1 MDRGEEIIGLNGAAA
16 VLDVQPETVRRFAEE
31 GRLRSERE
39 ETAITSSGCEDVLGL
54 ARELGAESAEEE
66 IFEGEVMGD
75 EPSGNSR
82 LPAVPFERYE
92 RLLQQGQDYK
102 TRLEERT
109 RQIEE
114 IRQERDAARMEIDR
128 LWSEIE
134 RLNLVEFQR
143 ELQEKTI
150 STLEEEKTTLAG
162 RARTPPQG
170 TDGPHGREV
179 GPLRRPRPPRS
190 RAERPEEPR
199 LLGPPLRR
207 LKNTN
212 WERIGNDIQGLL
224 KAWATVLA
232 AILAAILLSYSRLY
246 APGGSAGVP
255 SCSGKVVLDAGH
267 GGPDSGAVKET
278 HVRPHYR
285 EGTDPGRRKEAQRPP
300 RMTATRCA

>member
-16 VLDVQPETVRRFAEE
+16 VLDVEPEAVRRLAEE
-31 GRLRSERE
+31 GRLRSKSE
-39 ETAITSSGCEDVLGL
+39 ENGVYAFLLQDVLGL

-66 IFEGEVMGD
+66 IFEGEVMGE

-143 ELQEKTI
+143 QLQEKTI
-150 STLEEEKTTLAG
+150 STLEEDKTKL
-162 RARTPPQG
+162 
-170 TDGPHGREV
+170 E
-179 GPLRRPRPPRS
+179 
-190 RAERPEEPR
+190 AERER
-199 LLGPPLRR
+199 LLKEQISLTQEKSALSEDRVR
-207 LKNTN
+207 LEAELNTMKN
-212 WERIGNDIQGLL
+212 RGF
-224 KAWATVLA
+224 WA
-232 AILAAILLSYSRLY
+232 RLF
-246 APGGSAGVP
+246 GG
-255 SCSGKVVLDAGH
+255 
-267 GGPDSGAVKET
+267 
-278 HVRPHYR
+278 
-285 EGTDPGRRKEAQRPP
+285 
-300 RMTATRCA
+300 

>member
-1 MDRGEEIIGLNGAAA
+1 MDRGQETIGLNGAAA
-16 VLDVQPETVRRFAEE
+16 VLDVPPESVRRFVQD
-31 GRLRSERE
+31 GRLRSEGE
-39 ETAITSSGCEDVLGL
+39 EEDGGYVFLLEDVFKL

-75 EPSGNSR
+75 ESGGNSR

-150 STLEEEKTTLAG
+150 SPLEEEKATLQ
-162 RARTPPQG
+162 TE
-170 TDGPHGREV
+170 RE
-179 GPLRRPRPPRS
+179 
-190 RAERPEEPR
+190 R
-199 LLGPPLRR
+199 LLKEQMDLTEEKAALSEDRVR
-207 LKNTN
+207 LEAELNAMKNRGF
-212 WERIGNDIQGLL
+212 W
-224 KAWATVLA
+224 
-232 AILAAILLSYSRLY
+232 SRLF
-246 APGGSAGVP
+246 GG
-255 SCSGKVVLDAGH
+255 
-267 GGPDSGAVKET
+267 
-278 HVRPHYR
+278 
-285 EGTDPGRRKEAQRPP
+285 
-300 RMTATRCA
+300 

>member
-16 VLDVQPETVRRFAEE
+16 VLDVEPEAVRRLAEE
-31 GRLRSERE
+31 GRLRPESEENGVYAFRLQ
-39 ETAITSSGCEDVLGL
+39 DVLGL

-66 IFEGEVMGD
+66 IFEGEVMGE

-109 RQIEE
+109 RQIQE

-150 STLEEEKTTLAG
+150 STLEEDKTKL
-162 RARTPPQG
+162 
-170 TDGPHGREV
+170 E
-179 GPLRRPRPPRS
+179 
-190 RAERPEEPR
+190 AERER
-199 LLGPPLRR
+199 LLQQQISLTEEKSALSEDRVR
-207 LKNTN
+207 LEAELNAMKNRGF
-212 WERIGNDIQGLL
+212 W
-224 KAWATVLA
+224 
-232 AILAAILLSYSRLY
+232 SRLF
-246 APGGSAGVP
+246 GG
-255 SCSGKVVLDAGH
+255 
-267 GGPDSGAVKET
+267 
-278 HVRPHYR
+278 
-285 EGTDPGRRKEAQRPP
+285 
-300 RMTATRCA
+300 

>member
-16 VLDVQPETVRRFAEE
+16 VLDVEPEAVRHLAEE
-31 GRLRSERE
+31 GRLRSESRE
-39 ETAITSSGCEDVLGL
+39 NGVYAFRLRDVLGL

-109 RQIEE
+109 RQIDEV
-114 IRQERDAARMEIDR
+114 RQERDAARMEIDR

-150 STLEEEKTTLAG
+150 STLEEDKTKL
-162 RARTPPQG
+162 
-170 TDGPHGREV
+170 E
-179 GPLRRPRPPRS
+179 
-190 RAERPEEPR
+190 AERER
-199 LLGPPLRR
+199 LLKEQMGLTEEKSALSEDRVR
-207 LKNTN
+207 LEAELNALKN
-212 WERIGNDIQGLL
+212 RGF
-224 KAWATVLA
+224 WA
-232 AILAAILLSYSRLY
+232 RLF
-246 APGGSAGVP
+246 GG
-255 SCSGKVVLDAGH
+255 
-267 GGPDSGAVKET
+267 
-278 HVRPHYR
+278 
-285 EGTDPGRRKEAQRPP
+285 
-300 RMTATRCA
+300 

>member
-16 VLDVQPETVRRFAEE
+16 VLNVPPESVRRFVQE
-31 GRLRSERE
+31 GRLRSEGE
-39 ETAITSSGCEDVLGL
+39 EEGGYAFHLEDVLGL
-54 ARELGAESAEEE
+54 ARELGAESAEEQ

-75 EPSGNSR
+75 ESAGNSR

-150 STLEEEKTTLAG
+150 STLEEEKATL
-162 RARTPPQG
+162 QSE
-170 TDGPHGREV
+170 RE
-179 GPLRRPRPPRS
+179 
-190 RAERPEEPR
+190 R
-199 LLGPPLRR
+199 LLKEQMDLTEEKSALSEDRVR
-207 LKNTN
+207 LEAELNAIKNRGF
-212 WERIGNDIQGLL
+212 W
-224 KAWATVLA
+224 
-232 AILAAILLSYSRLY
+232 SRLF
-246 APGGSAGVP
+246 GG
-255 SCSGKVVLDAGH
+255 
-267 GGPDSGAVKET
+267 
-278 HVRPHYR
+278 
-285 EGTDPGRRKEAQRPP
+285 
-300 RMTATRCA
+300 